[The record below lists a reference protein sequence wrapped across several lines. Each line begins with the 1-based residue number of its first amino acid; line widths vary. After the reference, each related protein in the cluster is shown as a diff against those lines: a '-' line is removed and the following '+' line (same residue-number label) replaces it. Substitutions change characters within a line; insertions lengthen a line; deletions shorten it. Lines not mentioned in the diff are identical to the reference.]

1 MAECWKKAGSLS
13 SCYQCCQSRNGG
25 VDKLL
30 ELLWY
35 SVMKPLVDCGAAR
48 DLLNY
53 LCDWTGPK
61 NTHNKDNSTIQHH
74 ITFTVLLIG
83 ISLLTFTYGH
93 IKKFKITF
101 FSLVSGPGGVTLLLP
116 E

>member
-1 MAECWKKAGSLS
+1 M
-13 SCYQCCQSRNGG
+13 
-25 VDKLL
+25 DKLL

-48 DLLNY
+48 DLLSY
-53 LCDWTGPK
+53 LGYWIGPK

-74 ITFTVLLIG
+74 TTFTVLLIDV
-83 ISLLTFTYGH
+83 SLSRFSDGQ
-93 IKKFKITF
+93 IKKYKITF
-101 FSLVSGPGGVTLLLP
+101 FSLVSGLGGVTSLLP